1 MKSKVYIRQDRKTMD
16 INQYLSSSIIPRSDD
31 LSFVQFPS
39 FTGYSEVVNYKHR
52 SISLS
57 YWVQE
62 LFPAFRCDE
71 VFLDIHRVIL
81 VSRILWHVGVRI
93 IDTDTIYD
101 EELFLIESGEIFS
114 FELMGNGYF
123 AFIYRDIWGDEMLST
138 NTPKNG
144 IFEAKIHHGIFTVE
158 NTLTGTP
165 IFQKE
170 YSLMRKKQYRK
181 DLAERNTFYTCTFVP
196 DPLFPQT
203 REFLEWVSQIYP
215 ENIILTH
222 SPENI
227 MIEMRWLDEVE
238 RKKLIGFL
246 GTYTCILPDISTEYM
261 GYLRESEVI
270 DGRFE
275 LPPTFEES
283 EWVSLIDPRWHQIR
297 LWLLEISYLAS
308 LIVRSEWEL
317 EKWIWAIDTLWNPH
331 ILLQRK
337 RLESKL
343 ENIRKLAP
351 HYLAQKEVLISLL
364 KNKIT

>member
-1 MKSKVYIRQDRKTMD
+1 MD

-39 FTGYSEVVNYKHR
+39 FTGYSEVVIYRHR
-52 SISLS
+52 DISIS
-57 YWVQE
+57 YWMLE
-62 LFPAFRCDE
+62 LFPTFRCDE

-81 VSRILWHVGVRI
+81 VSQILWHVGVRI

-114 FELMGNGYF
+114 FELMGKGYF
-123 AFIYRDIWGDEMLST
+123 AFIYRDTRGDEMFYA

-144 IFEAKIHHGIFTVE
+144 IFEVKINHGIFTVE
-158 NTLTGTP
+158 NTLTGTS

-170 YSLMRKKQYRK
+170 YSFMRKKQYRNE
-181 DLAERNTFYTCTFVP
+181 LAERNTLYTCTFIP
-196 DPLFPQT
+196 DPLFPET
-203 REFLEWVSQIYP
+203 TEFLERVSEVYP

-222 SPENI
+222 FPENI
-227 MIEMRWLDEVE
+227 IIEMRWLDEGE

-246 GTYTCILPDISTEYM
+246 GTYTCILPDKSTGYM
-261 GYLRESEVI
+261 WYLRESEVI
-270 DGRFE
+270 DGNFE
-275 LPPTFEES
+275 LPKTFEES
-283 EWVSLIDPRWHQIR
+283 EWVSVIDPRWHQMR

-308 LIVRSEWEL
+308 LIVRSESEL
-317 EKWIWAIDTLWNPH
+317 EKWIWDIDTLWNAH

-343 ENIRKLAP
+343 ENIRALGP